1 MMFFKDSPAIYGAV
15 KLGRYVRKQGN
26 RGRYSRSQA
35 RTTYYKNER
44 QPSVIWLTIK
54 GVVKTVARI
63 AFIYLLEATIVA
75 LVAKL
80 QSLDYWKPSK

>member
-1 MMFFKDSPAIYGAV
+1 MMFFKDSPAIHGAV

-26 RGRYSRSQA
+26 RGRYSRSRA
-35 RTTYYKNER
+35 RTYYTRER
-44 QPSVIWLTIK
+44 QPSVVWLTIK
-54 GVVKTVARI
+54 GVVKTIARI

-75 LVAKL
+75 LVSKL